1 MMQEYT
7 TVDDAQMAAQEKNSK
22 SQIAVIDRLMDDI
35 ALMYDMKDKISLDD
49 IERIQA
55 DNKANDA

>member
-49 IERIQA
+49 IERI
-55 DNKANDA
+55 